1 MVVIPESLRESSI
14 WRVGQVLSPIGCI
27 SIRFTM
33 TLSVM
38 SDSLSLQSSHNMIGV
53 LLWFQGFGY
62 GYGYDYIIIMIIL
75 FTYL

>member
-1 MVVIPESLRESSI
+1 MACWTCSSP
-14 WRVGQVLSPIGCI
+14 VGCI
-27 SIRFTM
+27 SIQVTA

-38 SDSLSLQSSHNMIGV
+38 SDSLSLQSSRNMIGV

-62 GYGYDYIIIMIIL
+62 GYGYDYIIIMLIV